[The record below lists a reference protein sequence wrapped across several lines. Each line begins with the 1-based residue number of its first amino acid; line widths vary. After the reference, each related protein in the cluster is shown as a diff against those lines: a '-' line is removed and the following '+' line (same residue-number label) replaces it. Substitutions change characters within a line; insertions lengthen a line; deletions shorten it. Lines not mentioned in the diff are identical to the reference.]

1 MKTMTPEQFQ
11 QTISFLLAQVG
22 KAHRGCAEAR
32 LTKVGLHAGQEM
44 FLMRLWE
51 QDGQTQSQLAGDM
64 CIQPPTI
71 NKMVSRME
79 AAGLVRREGD
89 AEDNRIT
96 RVYLTEAGQSIVD
109 QMQAVWSELEA
120 QTLANLTPD
129 ERVLLRRLL
138 LQVQSN
144 LTQE

>member
-22 KAHRGCAEAR
+22 KAHRGCAEAK
-32 LTKVGLHAGQEM
+32 LNTVGLHAGQEM

-51 QDGQTQSQLAGDM
+51 LDGQTQSQLAGDM
-64 CIQPPTI
+64 CIQPPTV

-79 AAGLVRREGD
+79 VAGLVRREGD
-89 AEDNRIT
+89 AEDSRIT
-96 RVYLTEAGQSIVD
+96 RVYLTEAGHAVVD
-109 QMQAVWSELEA
+109 QMQTIWSELEA

-138 LQVQSN
+138 LQVQAN
-144 LTQE
+144 LTKE